1 MGINRLISENQW
13 KLVCKKNS
21 INLQIFRPGGIYSA
35 MSNQIERFKN
45 SSIHKPIIKDN
56 IKFNRIHQDDLV
68 GVILSSFKHNNE
80 SNIFNVV
87 DDKPASTWEQAQF
100 VCEILSLN
108 LPENTKLGTATLSEK
123 QKEFYKEMKLVK
135 NDLIKKKLGYK
146 LLYPSYK
153 DGFRSILGL

>member
-1 MGINRLISENQW
+1 MKKP
-13 KLVCKKNS
+13 KLNAKIITLYPELFPGPLAASVTGRALKNKIWNIET
-21 INLQIFRPGGIYSA
+21 INLRDFGKGR
-35 MSNQIERFKN
+35 
-45 SSIHKPIIKDN
+45 HKK
-56 IKFNRIHQDDLV
+56 
-68 GVILSSFKHNNE
+68 
-80 SNIFNVV
+80 V